1 MTNLTSFGAGAVAAY
16 LYFNESERGHED
28 ETVNCSY
35 LAPASTDV
43 LAVAAGGYLGWY
55 GVKNNARVVSFLG
68 ATVLTIH
75 ALQWW
80 HFKRKE
86 SSTAEQ

>member
-1 MTNLTSFGAGAVAAY
+1 MWPFVLGTGSAW
-16 LYFNESERGHED
+16 LYFNERESGGQAQ
-28 ETVNCSY
+28 TNCSY

-43 LAVAAGGYLGWY
+43 LAAAAGSYLGWY
-55 GVKNNARVVSFLG
+55 GAKNNSHVVSFIG

-80 HFKRKE
+80 HHKRNK
-86 SSTAEQ
+86 S

>member
-1 MTNLTSFGAGAVAAY
+1 MTNLIPFSAGAVAAY
-16 LYFNESERGHED
+16 LYFNESERGQD
-28 ETVNCSY
+28 KTVNCSY

-43 LAVAAGGYLGWY
+43 LAVAAGSYLGWY
-55 GVKNNARVVSFLG
+55 GAKNDAHVVSFIG

-80 HFKRKE
+80 HHKRNK
-86 SSTAEQ
+86 S